1 MLFSRDILSTCPDDA
16 GRIMCIRS
24 GAACAPARHSRD
36 PAGGSA
42 ACAVHGTCVLT
53 AAGAMLCGVGQS
65 ARSAVDGTGRA
76 GRGCWMWLTEPRR
89 ATVAVFSLAGGAAR
103 LLDVT
108 SPQRRA
114 ASSYCGGRC
123 GRRDSAAAPDYG
135 LVFSALSISIRCFAH
150 QAGTPTQSWRSSVR
164 RGWRPEALALPA
176 GRHPIGS
183 ACRERPSPCRPS
195 FLRRQ
200 LLR

>member
-76 GRGCWMWLTEPRR
+76 GRGCWE
-89 ATVAVFSLAGGAAR
+89 R